1 MTTQVSLPEPTV
13 KVGDDLGYLS
23 HHRLTLCASL
33 QALTKLGVKLTT
45 RANECTH
52 LLVPQLVRTE
62 KFLCAMAVAPFILK
76 EDWALD
82 SASSKRILRM
92 SIMGVLLNL
101 Y

>member
-1 MTTQVSLPEPTV
+1 MTYFSNRWLI
-13 KVGDDLGYLS
+13 S
-23 HHRLTLCASL
+23 FW
-33 QALTKLGVKLTT
+33 QALTKLGVKLTA

-62 KFLCAMAVAPFILK
+62 KFLCAMAVGPFILK

-92 SIMGVLLNL
+92 FSPMQ
-101 Y
+101 